1 MTATGDSAGP
11 RFRDRKTVARGR
23 QPASMGTI
31 TADFSGK
38 TVVVTG
44 ASSGIGRAVAVGFGE
59 AGARV
64 VNADVRAE
72 PKDRNADAA
81 AGDTETPTHEVI
93 ADETDGRG
101 LYVETDVSDID
112 DIESVVTAAR
122 EFGGVDVMVNNAGI
136 HVSREFLDVT
146 PEEYDRLHAVNA
158 RGAFFGTQ
166 LAARDM
172 IERDAGGAI
181 INTASTTSGH
191 AAWEHSHYAMTK
203 GAVKMLTR
211 SAALELAEHGIRVN
225 AVAPGPIATEITEGW
240 SERAADAVGSGR
252 EPPTRAGRPED
263 LRDAYRYLA
272 SDGADYVTGETLWV
286 DGGSHI

>member
-1 MTATGDSAGP
+1 MARDTG
-11 RFRDRKTVARGR
+11 
-23 QPASMGTI
+23 MGTL
-31 TADFSGK
+31 TAEFSGE
-38 TVVVTG
+38 TVIVTG

-59 AGARV
+59 AGATV
-64 VNADVRAE
+64 INADVRAE

-81 AGDTETPTHEVI
+81 AEDTETPTHEVI

-101 LYVETDVSDID
+101 LYVETDVSDVAE
-112 DIESVVTAAR
+112 IESVVTAAR

-136 HVSREFLDVT
+136 HVNREFLDVT

-172 IERDAGGAI
+172 VERDAGGAI
-181 INTASTTSGH
+181 VNTASTTSGH
-191 AAWEHSHYAMTK
+191 AAREHSHYATTK

-240 SERAADAVGSGR
+240 SERAADAVGGGR

-263 LRDAYRYLA
+263 LLDAYRYLA
-272 SDGADYVTGETLWV
+272 SEGADYVTGKTLWV